1 MPQSQ
6 RLKETLRSVLDS
18 VSDSLK
24 KPVAKADV
32 ELDLRSQYLRTQE
45 MASSNWFADIL
56 RHTYDDVLRLK
67 GCGGADAVFF
77 GAGALRGDSTYGPGN
92 ITLGDIM
99 EILPFEDPLVVLEL
113 DGETIWAAFEAG
125 LETWPAQE
133 GRFPVIAGFR
143 VEWDSRRPPG
153 QRVLSVHLDPE
164 IESADDTPTHTPG
177 EVTPTQPATVNA
189 SHDLAE
195 EVKREKGGRMYKV
208 VTGAYLASGHDGYDM
223 LKGSKYLVEEEGGQI
238 MSTVVRKYLLGSRF
252 VSRMSRL
259 ARDNVPFQAFMQADT
274 EVTVQRERKRL
285 QQLQNPGEMHWK
297 LATSLAIKSI
307 RSKRHY
313 RESLN
318 ITHVEHM
325 SDVDCFDGEK
335 MRRRWGATQ
344 PKEMKKEKAWG
355 ATQVKEMKEKKV
367 QDEAGS
373 RTVDEGDLLHIHPV
387 LDGRFKDVG
396 RT

>member
-1 MPQSQ
+1 
-6 RLKETLRSVLDS
+6 
-18 VSDSLK
+18 
-24 KPVAKADV
+24 
-32 ELDLRSQYLRTQE
+32 

-56 RHTYDDVLRLK
+56 RHTYDDVLCLK

-77 GAGALRGDSTYGPGN
+77 GAGTLRGDSTYGPGS

-113 DGETIWAAFEAG
+113 DGETIWAVFEAG

-133 GRFPVIAGFR
+133 GRFPVISGFR
-143 VEWDSRRPPG
+143 VEWDSCRPPG
-153 QRVLSVHLDPE
+153 QRILSVHLDPE
-164 IESADDTPTHTPG
+164 ISESTVGTPTHTPG
-177 EVTPTQPATVNA
+177 GVTPIQPVAVNV
-189 SHDLAE
+189 SHDLTE

-208 VTGAYLASGHDGYDM
+208 VTREYLASGHDGYDM
-223 LKGSKYLVEEEGGQI
+223 LKGSKYLIEDESGQM

-259 ARDNVPFQAFMQADT
+259 ERDNVPSQAFMQADT
-274 EVTVQRERKRL
+274 EAIVQREKRRS
-285 QQLQNPGEMHWK
+285 QRLQNPGKMHWK
-297 LATSLAIKSI
+297 LATSLVIKSI

-313 RESLN
+313 QENLS

-344 PKEMKKEKAWG
+344 AE
-355 ATQVKEMKEKKV
+355 EMKEEKV
-367 QDEAGS
+367 PNEVGS
-373 RTVDEGDLLHIHPV
+373 RTADEGDLLHIHPV